1 MEKWADYLISQ
12 VKYDAD
18 HLISFVMCH
27 EDIGQTL
34 TDGMLVDR
42 MTLASELK
50 KNRKYATVYD
60 GGKSWK
66 FGHRIRLHKVD
77 GLPYIRID
85 GNQVNLDNL
94 GDLPEVSAPMLENSS
109 D

>member
-66 FGHRIRLHKVD
+66 FGHRIRLHKVN
-77 GLPYIRID
+77 GLLYIRID